1 MRFLSILRRLKY
13 LTPRAYLNSLNNS
26 YLPFYLSH
34 FELFDKFT
42 LLNYP
47 LIVKITVK

>member
-34 FELFDKFT
+34 FENCLIN
-42 LLNYP
+42 LLY
-47 LIVKITVK
+47 LIIL